1 MVITA
6 WDSLSEFQSDPC
18 MVHSDGEWQDSLL
31 RKVFFSPWIPVNV
44 SDHGQEA
51 NKEKCKFCALTS
63 FSSLLA
69 QPLLLAPK
77 TTAADKLHHGG
88 SSQFPRTEGDSLTYS
103 RSYYCWKSSWREDQI
118 VPWGN
123 TFHLNPP
130 GLMLHR
136 KILHQEVLTLSLWNI
151 IFSLFYFN
159 KQLNIL
165 WPERRPNHLITSL
178 TSSYQ
183 CTTMVTAKLWMA
195 PNQDLF
201 LGFQTVHALAKRA
214 WSKVY
219 SSPR

>member
-1 MVITA
+1 MSV
-6 WDSLSEFQSDPC
+6 LQSNPF
-18 MVHSDGEWQDSLL
+18 MVHSNGHGEWEDRDSFLP
-31 RKVFFSPWIPVNV
+31 RVFFSPWIPVNV
-44 SDHGQEA
+44 SDHGQET
-51 NKEKCKFCALTS
+51 NKENCKFCALTS

-88 SSQFPRTEGDSLTYS
+88 TSPFPRTEDDSLTYS
-103 RSYYCWKSSWREDQI
+103 RSYYCWKSSWRENQI
-118 VPWGN
+118 IPWDN
-123 TFHLNPP
+123 TFHLNLP

-136 KILHQEVLTLSLWNI
+136 KILHQEVLTLSLWNTV
-151 IFSLFYFN
+151 FSLVNFN
-159 KQLNIL
+159 KHLKIL

-183 CTTMVTAKLWMA
+183 CTMMVTEKLWMA

-201 LGFQTVHALAKRA
+201 LGFQIVNALAKRA